1 MPFKAQEM
9 DQVFCFYGV
18 SINDVFKENKR
29 LKPRK
34 ATEITVLLT
43 DFSKAFDCL
52 PYKLIIAKL
61 NAYGFSLSALKLM

>member
-1 MPFKAQEM
+1 M

-18 SINDVFKENKR
+18 SINDVFKEIKR

-43 DFSKAFDCL
+43 DFSKAFDYL
-52 PYKLIIAKL
+52 PYKIIITKL
-61 NAYGFSLSALKLM
+61 NAFGFSLSALKLT